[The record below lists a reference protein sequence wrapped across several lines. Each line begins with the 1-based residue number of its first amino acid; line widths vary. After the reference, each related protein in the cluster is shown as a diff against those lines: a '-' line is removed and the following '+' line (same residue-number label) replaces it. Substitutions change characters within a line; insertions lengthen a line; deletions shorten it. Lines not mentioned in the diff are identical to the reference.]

1 MYKSLLES
9 GIKFIDTGLIKKHK
23 LDKGEFKRSF
33 NYTGKKNPLGQI
45 FFVRNVVFEPT
56 ENKGFQWVDYTLK
69 QIEAA
74 FRWNRP
80 AIVSSHR
87 VNFSGHIDPKNR
99 EKGLSALKELLN
111 QIVKRWPDVEFLSTA
126 ELGSLVLKKK
136 KA

>member
-1 MYKSLLES
+1 M
-9 GIKFIDTGLIKKHK
+9 
-23 LDKGEFKRSF
+23 
-33 NYTGKKNPLGQI
+33 GQI

-56 ENKGFQWVDYTLK
+56 EDRGFQWVDYTMK

-99 EKGLSALKELLN
+99 KKGLSALKELIN
-111 QIVKRWPDVEFLSTA
+111 QIVNRWPDVEFLSTA
-126 ELGSLVLKKK
+126 ELGSLVSKKE